1 MISIRI
7 CQIYFST
14 ILIGKMD
21 GLKDMKNSVNNKHA
35 ISDRQYITRL
45 FIGIAILHL
54 FTFLCQIAL
63 MNNVTIISQESTVK
77 ASLEL
82 SQQSRETH
90 LSYQDGNK
98 EKQLTVNMDGSAQNT
113 SDIGDNLHTNHINTT
128 KLLEKY
134 QKLASE
140 LEEV

>member
-1 MISIRI
+1 
-7 CQIYFST
+7 
-14 ILIGKMD
+14 MD
-21 GLKDMKNSVNNKHA
+21 GFSKDIKNSVNKIHA

-82 SQQSRETH
+82 SQQSLQTR
-90 LSYQDGNK
+90 LSYQDVNK
-98 EKQLTVNMDGSAQNT
+98 EKQFTVKMDGSAQNN
-113 SDIGDNLHTNHINTT
+113 SDIGDQPHGNHINTT

>member
-1 MISIRI
+1 
-7 CQIYFST
+7 
-14 ILIGKMD
+14 MD
-21 GLKDMKNSVNNKHA
+21 GFSKDIKNSVSNKDA

-45 FIGIAILHL
+45 FIGIGILHL
-54 FTFLCQIAL
+54 FTFFCQITL

-82 SQQSRETH
+82 SQQSRQTH

-98 EKQLTVNMDGSAQNT
+98 EKQLTVNMDGSSQNN
-113 SDIGDNLHTNHINTT
+113 SDIGDQLHGNHINTT

>member
-1 MISIRI
+1 
-7 CQIYFST
+7 
-14 ILIGKMD
+14 MD
-21 GLKDMKNSVNNKHA
+21 GFSKDIKNSVNNKQA

-82 SQQSRETH
+82 SQQSHQTR
-90 LSYQDGNK
+90 LSYEDGDK
-98 EKQLTVNMDGSAQNT
+98 DKQFTVNMNGSAQNN
-113 SDIGDNLHTNHINTT
+113 SDIGDQLHGNHINTT

-140 LEEV
+140 IEEV

>member
-1 MISIRI
+1 MD
-7 CQIYFST
+7 YFS
-14 ILIGKMD
+14 
-21 GLKDMKNSVNNKHA
+21 KDIKNSVNNKHD

-82 SQQSRETH
+82 LQQSRQTH
-90 LSYQDGNK
+90 LNYRDGNK
-98 EKQLTVNMDGSAQNT
+98 EKQFTVNMEGSAQNN
-113 SDIGDNLHTNHINTT
+113 SDIGDQFHANHNNTT
-128 KLLEKY
+128 KFLEKY

-140 LEEV
+140 FEEV

>member
-1 MISIRI
+1 
-7 CQIYFST
+7 
-14 ILIGKMD
+14 MD
-21 GLKDMKNSVNNKHA
+21 GFSKDIKNSVNNKQA

-82 SQQSRETH
+82 SQQSRQTH

-98 EKQLTVNMDGSAQNT
+98 EKQLTVNMDRSAQNN
-113 SDIGDNLHTNHINTT
+113 SDIVDQLHGNHINTT
-128 KLLEKY
+128 KILEK
-134 QKLASE
+134 
-140 LEEV
+140 

>member
-1 MISIRI
+1 
-7 CQIYFST
+7 
-14 ILIGKMD
+14 MD
-21 GLKDMKNSVNNKHA
+21 GFSKDIKTSVNNKDA

-82 SQQSRETH
+82 LQQSRQTH
-90 LSYQDGNK
+90 LNYQDGNK
-98 EKQLTVNMDGSAQNT
+98 EKQFTVNMEGSTQNN
-113 SDIGDNLHTNHINTT
+113 SDIGDQLHGNHINTT

-134 QKLASE
+134 QKRASE

>member
-1 MISIRI
+1 
-7 CQIYFST
+7 
-14 ILIGKMD
+14 MD
-21 GLKDMKNSVNNKHA
+21 GFSKDIKNSVNNKQA

-63 MNNVTIISQESTVK
+63 MNNVTIIRQESTVK

-82 SQQSRETH
+82 SQQSLQTR
-90 LSYQDGNK
+90 LSYQDVNK
-98 EKQLTVNMDGSAQNT
+98 EKQFTVKMDGSAQNN
-113 SDIGDNLHTNHINTT
+113 SDIGDQLHGNHINTT

>member
-1 MISIRI
+1 
-7 CQIYFST
+7 
-14 ILIGKMD
+14 MD
-21 GLKDMKNSVNNKHA
+21 GFSKDIKNSVNNKQA

-82 SQQSRETH
+82 SQQSLQTR
-90 LSYQDGNK
+90 LSYQDVNK
-98 EKQLTVNMDGSAQNT
+98 EKQFTVKMDGSAQNN
-113 SDIGDNLHTNHINTT
+113 SDIGDQLHGNHINTT
-128 KLLEKY
+128 KLLDKY

>member
-1 MISIRI
+1 
-7 CQIYFST
+7 
-14 ILIGKMD
+14 MD
-21 GLKDMKNSVNNKHA
+21 GFSKDIKNSVNNKHA

-77 ASLEL
+77 ASFEL
-82 SQQSRETH
+82 SQQSRQTH

-98 EKQLTVNMDGSAQNT
+98 ENQFTVNMDGSAQNH
-113 SDIGDNLHTNHINTT
+113 SDIGDQIHGKHINTT